1 MYFVEKVL
9 GVELKREK
17 DDSFTRDGVGKAL
30 KLTTAVFGN

>member
-9 GVELKREK
+9 GVEIKREK
-17 DDSFTRDGVGKAL
+17 DDSFTRDGAL